1 MKRRLIAFLVASALM
16 VATAVPA
23 MAAKPTDDPAQ
34 GCENTKAGP
43 LAGYCNP
50 DNEY

>member
-23 MAAKPTDDPAQ
+23 LAQSPKDAK
-34 GCENTKAGP
+34 GCENTKAGQ
-43 LAGYCNP
+43 LAGYCEN
-50 DNEY
+50 DNS